1 MKRTNTARAKEA
13 EKAREDPNAYERR
26 DPPIY
31 NPIRF
36 VKYLIAKSKTKAIT
50 KAADMPFR
58 ELYTKAAFGVPTTK
72 ELERYRDEQN
82 RAIASEMIRE
92 AENQFRESTPRP
104 VKPGYQFQILKN

>member
-1 MKRTNTARAKEA
+1 MRRTKTSRQKE
-13 EKAREDPNAYERR
+13 ENKAREDPNKYERR

-36 VKYLIAKSKTKAIT
+36 VKYLIAKSRTKDIA

-58 ELYTKAAFGVPTTK
+58 ELYSKSAFGIPTTK

-92 AENQFRESTPRP
+92 AEAQFRESTPRP
-104 VKPGYQFQILKN
+104 VKPGYQFQILKS